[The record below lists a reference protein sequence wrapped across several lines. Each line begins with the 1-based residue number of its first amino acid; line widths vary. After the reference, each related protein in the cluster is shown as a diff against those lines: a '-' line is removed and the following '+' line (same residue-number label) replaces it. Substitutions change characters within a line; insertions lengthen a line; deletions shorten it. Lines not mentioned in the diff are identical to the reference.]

1 MEMKKEMM
9 LNAIQL
15 GLNMGAEGC
24 IAVLSR
30 EELEILANAG
40 NKKVAKEEETEI
52 IVQVYVDMID
62 DLIEKL
68 AALGY
73 HLIIN
78 GDSFE
83 NYDGFEIDHKNQV
96 VDMLTW

>member
-40 NKKVAKEEETEI
+40 NKEVAKKKEVEI
-52 IVQVYVDMID
+52 TAEVYVDMIV

-68 AALGY
+68 DALGY
-73 HLIIN
+73 DTVLDGTGVTISDIEFDHLNKVIQI
-78 GDSFE
+78 
-83 NYDGFEIDHKNQV
+83 
-96 VDMLTW
+96 W